1 MSSNSVTFIAFC
13 VCVCVCAR
21 VRVHIEVQKH
31 ELVSFTSFGCMY
43 LQQSVNTECTV
54 VILLV
59 ALITVVDTLCIA

>member
-1 MSSNSVTFIAFC
+1 MC
-13 VCVCVCAR
+13 VC